1 MTETIDID
9 LSVRAQID
17 QMRRMVAL
25 LGGAATAR
33 VYHDARAQH
42 PGNLSIALA
51 LVDCLAR
58 QGRFAECHREI
69 DGLAALD
76 PTGIIRLANRSIIA
90 ERQGDAR
97 LAADLAV
104 RAVSIAPTRM
114 DIWNRL
120 LSLAVRL
127 NAPTDGLHWAL
138 AASQAAPTVLQRL
151 EFQMA
156 AAGWH
161 IALRNLPGAIDAAA
175 EVVRALLS
183 SGHRPEPPVKPAINV
198 ADHADRCRRTLVDA
212 LARLEALDIKAF
224 PVAGTLLGWQR
235 EGRFLPGDKDVDL
248 ALAPPGD
255 LGHAAEMLT
264 EDGLFR
270 AEGDLLGMVDF
281 RTFHHR
287 STGIA
292 VDLVAHR
299 QGEGCIWGGSRVTG
313 LPDGACRLLRHQ
325 PYRLHRREWQGIN
338 LWVPEDGD
346 ALLTDYFGNW
356 RIPDPNFDSFI
367 AAPAMVGFP
376 DLVRALAYQRLAQA
390 LFIGRRPLARALAK
404 QIQTKDASDA
414 LAVLVAASAP

>member
-1 MTETIDID
+1 MTETIDHR

-17 QMRRMVAL
+17 RMRRMVAL
-25 LGGAATAR
+25 SGGPDTLR
-33 VYHDARAQH
+33 LYRDARAQH
-42 PGNLSIALA
+42 PDNLAIALA
-51 LVDCLAR
+51 LVDCLAT
-58 QGRFAECHREI
+58 QGQFAQCHGEI

-97 LAADLAV
+97 MAADLAV
-104 RAVSIAPTRM
+104 RAVTIAPTRM

-127 NAPTDGLHWAL
+127 NAPTDGLRWAM
-138 AASQAAPTVLQRL
+138 AASQAAPTALIRL
-151 EFQMA
+151 EFRMA
-156 AAGWH
+156 TAGWH

-175 EVVRALLS
+175 DVVRALLA
-183 SGHRPEPPVKPAINV
+183 SGHRPEPPVKPAIDV

-212 LARLEALDIKAF
+212 LARLERLDIMAF

-235 EGRFLPGDKDVDL
+235 EGRFLPGDKDIDL

-255 LGHAAEMLT
+255 LARAVAALT
-264 EDGLFR
+264 ADGQFR
-270 AEGDLLGMVDF
+270 VEGDLLGMVDF

-313 LPDGACRLLRHQ
+313 LPDSACRLLRHR
-325 PYRLHRREWQGIN
+325 PYRLHRVEWKGVC
-338 LWVPEDGD
+338 LWAPVDGD
-346 ALLTDYFGNW
+346 ALLTEYFGDW
-356 RIPDPNFDSFI
+356 RVPDPDFDSFI

-390 LFIGRRPLARALAK
+390 LFTGRRPAARALAK
-404 QIQTKDASDA
+404 QILAKDGSDA
-414 LAVLVAASAP
+414 LAGLVATSTP